1 MNESSRA
8 PGLILL
14 AAGNGTRMGGP
25 KALLRYEDGTALLTR
40 QVERMSVAAE
50 SRGLSANIIVVLG
63 AAVAEASRLV
73 PAGVRIVENPNHTD
87 GLSTSLNAGLRA
99 VPCTAS
105 GAVISL
111 LDLPDV
117 SAEAYGRLL
126 DAITPDAL
134 ARAHWNSRPGHPVA
148 IGREHFA
155 EAIDSADGDEGL
167 RAMLAHHEVR
177 DIECADLLPPDFDG
191 HFDVDTP
198 EAAAR
203 RGLHLDGLHSRTE
216 SYCERI

>member
-1 MNESSRA
+1 MNESSGA

-14 AAGNGTRMGGP
+14 AAGDGTRMGGP
-25 KALLRYEDGTALLTR
+25 KALLRYADGTALLTR

-63 AAVAEASRLV
+63 PAVAEASRLV
-73 PAGVRIVENPNHTD
+73 PAGVRVVENRNHTD
-87 GLSTSLNAGLRA
+87 GLSTSLSAGLRA

-105 GAVISL
+105 GAVVSL
-111 LDLPDV
+111 LDLPDIP
-117 SAEAYGRLL
+117 AEAYGRLL
-126 DAITPDAL
+126 DSITPDTL

-155 EAIDSADGDEGL
+155 EAIHSASGDEGL
-167 RAMLAHHEVR
+167 RAMLGRHQVNV
-177 DIECADLLPPDFDG
+177 IKCADLLPPELDG

-203 RGLHLDGLHSRTE
+203 RGLHLDGLHS
-216 SYCERI
+216 